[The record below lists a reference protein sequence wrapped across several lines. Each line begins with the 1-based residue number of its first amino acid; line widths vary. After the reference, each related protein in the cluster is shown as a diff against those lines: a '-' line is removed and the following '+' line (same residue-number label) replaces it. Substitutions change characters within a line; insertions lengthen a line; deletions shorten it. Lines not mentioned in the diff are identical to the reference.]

1 MLGNYCG
8 RVGKLFTRQN
18 TMYLLVGTFFWSCWE
33 INFGAETNT
42 PETESGRVGQLFR
55 AVLGNYSGH
64 VGKLIR
70 AVLGN

>member
-1 MLGNYCG
+1 
-8 RVGKLFTRQN
+8 
-18 TMYLLVGTFFWSCWE
+18 MYLLVGTFFWSCWE